1 MLFFVIDDID
11 EGVEIIMLKVGVVM
25 GTLSAILFHDG
36 GYIVH
41 STDLVCLL
49 SLD

>member
-1 MLFFVIDDID
+1 MLFFVIDGID

-25 GTLSAILFHDG
+25 GTLSTILFHDG
-36 GYIVH
+36 VCVVH
-41 STDLVCLL
+41 STGLVCLL